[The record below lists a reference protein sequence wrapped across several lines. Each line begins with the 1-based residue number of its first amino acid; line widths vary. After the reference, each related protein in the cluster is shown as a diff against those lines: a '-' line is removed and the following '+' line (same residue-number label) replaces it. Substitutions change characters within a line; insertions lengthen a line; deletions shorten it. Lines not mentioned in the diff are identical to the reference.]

1 MQAHKRSFVELNRIT
16 VFCKERDC
24 LFGLCGLFE
33 RIRLTD
39 IENQRAVI
47 RDIADYFFE
56 LFIRILVERI
66 DSHILDE
73 YTGVAAH
80 HRKSL
85 DRLLDIFEGTRRAV
99 EEMIIEIRKIGTDGF
114 ILELRGIEFLEI
126 ALRSE
131 NRNAPP
137 ISPFLISA
145 FISFSPIAAI
155 QSILSVKILP
165 DGSTVIL
172 IFPCPP
178 VAYASAPRDS
188 NLPMTADALSAS
200 ADSTVKL

>member
-1 MQAHKRSFVELNRIT
+1 M
-16 VFCKERDC
+16 FCKERDC

-33 RIRLTD
+33 RIRLAD
-39 IENQRAVI
+39 IKNQRAVI

-85 DRLLDIFEGTRRAV
+85 DRLLDIFKGTRRAV

-131 NRNAPP
+131 KQERAADISVSYKRLYIFFVDSSHSVHPFRQNSARREHRNSDIPLPSGRICVRAEGQQ
-137 ISPFLISA
+137 FA
-145 FISFSPIAAI
+145 HDRRR
-155 QSILSVKILP
+155 SVGI
-165 DGSTVIL
+165 
-172 IFPCPP
+172 
-178 VAYASAPRDS
+178 RR
-188 NLPMTADALSAS
+188 
-200 ADSTVKL
+200 